1 MLLEVSDGV
10 PSAMALSVPMGD
22 SDGDPEAQARA
33 FLVEFAELFQ
43 IDDPDTLSV
52 MSIDGDEHGTSVRF
66 RQTVRDLPVFNGS
79 LSVLV
84 DKGVV
89 YQFSGRYL
97 PTAQLEPPKL
107 TAEEAF
113 AVWFSNNGV
122 LKGPEVTSQHKMGIT
137 IVWLSLIHI

>member
-1 MLLEVSDGV
+1 M
-10 PSAMALSVPMGD
+10 
-22 SDGDPEAQARA
+22 
-33 FLVEFAELFQ
+33 EFVELFQ

-97 PTAQLEPPKL
+97 PTAQLEPFMH
-107 TAEEAF
+107 EA
-113 AVWFSNNGV
+113 
-122 LKGPEVTSQHKMGIT
+122 
-137 IVWLSLIHI
+137 